1 MVHTTE
7 FQLVKLFSFSM
18 LLIGLNQH
26 VRVIYSTVILP
37 VILHCFI
44 SDDKFYMISVTG
56 VYHMTD
62 MGQKAKQDDLRVI
75 GRTQNKMTHVTW
87 QKAKQD
93 DTCHMAESRTR

>member
-44 SDDKFYMISVTG
+44 SDDKFCVISVTG
-56 VYHMTD
+56 VYHMTY
-62 MGQKAKQDDLRVI
+62 MLR
-75 GRTQNKMTHVTW
+75 GRKQNKM
-87 QKAKQD
+87 AY
-93 DTCHMAESRTR
+93 MLLAESKTR